1 MYSNIDLKATGHIIM
16 TTLPD
21 EVTANTSNHLIFPEY
36 SPEFPHLENTVGF
49 GTRPG
54 GPDFYI
60 NTSDNSKPHGPG
72 GQTQHVL
79 VEEADSCFGK
89 IVRGHDLLPRM
100 MSGERATI
108 EAIALIARK
117 R

>member
-1 MYSNIDLKATGHIIM
+1 MYNNFDLTATGHIIL
-16 TTLPD
+16 TALPN
-21 EVTANTSNHLIFPEY
+21 EVSKDTSNQLSFPEY
-36 SPEFPHLENTVGF
+36 SPEFPHVENTVGF
-49 GTRPG
+49 ATRPG

-72 GQTQHVL
+72 GQTQHAL

-89 IVRGHDLLPRM
+89 IVRGLDLLPRM
-100 MSGERATI
+100 MNGEKATI
-108 EAIALIARK
+108 EAMALIAKK